1 MNTCVRARLGRAAAT
16 GVLLGVALNGGGIVS
31 TASAATCLATGALDR
46 DGTPLT
52 ARIVNPSGTVAGTV
66 DATGCEVGVYYSQG
80 TGKVMGADVFGARYY
95 GVLVDG
101 NVNDVAVDVS
111 NSTLHD
117 IGETPRTAVR
127 HGQGVAYRS
136 FDGGSATGTV
146 SGNRVWA
153 FQEAGINMTG
163 PGSTVTVSGNR
174 VIGPGP
180 ESVIAENGI
189 QVIFGAHGMVRDNT
203 ISDMSYTGTLATGS
217 TGVLVAGGPIYG
229 KPYTI
234 GAAIVG
240 NVITGSDSGVVV
252 FEAEVNDRPAP
263 SPTSSR
269 IENNVIRNDRLNNLS
284 GWGQKGYQAGILVHA
299 NGDRIVGN
307 TISGNGYDKAFCGGA
322 AVCIPIDAKHE
333 IDPIISGN
341 TLG

>member
-1 MNTCVRARLGRAAAT
+1 MNRTVRARLGRVVAT
-16 GVLLGVALNGGGIVS
+16 SVLMGGVLTGGVHAIAVG
-31 TASAATCLATGALDR
+31 ATCLATGALDR

-52 ARIVNPSGTVAGTV
+52 ARVVNPSGTVAGTI
-66 DATGCEVGVYYSQG
+66 DATGCEVGVYFSQG
-80 TGKVMGADVFGARYY
+80 SGKVQGAEVFGARYY

-101 NVNDVAVDVS
+101 NVNDVSVDVS
-111 NSTLHD
+111 NSSFHD
-117 IGETPRTAVR
+117 IGESPRTAVR

-153 FQEAGINMTG
+153 FQEAGINLTG
-163 PGSTVTVSGNR
+163 PGSTVIVSGNR

-189 QVIFGAHGMVRDNT
+189 QVIFGAHGTVKDNT
-203 ISDMSYTGTLATGS
+203 ISDMSYTGPLATGS

-229 KPYTI
+229 KPYTV
-234 GAAIVG
+234 GAVIVG
-240 NVITGSDSGVVV
+240 NVITGADSGVVV
-252 FEAEVNDRPAP
+252 FEAEVNDRPAAI
-263 SPTSSR
+263 PTSTR
-269 IENNVIRNDRLNNLS
+269 IENNVIRNDRLNNLF
-284 GWGQKGYQAGILVHA
+284 GWGQKGYQAGVLVHA

-307 TISGNGYDKAFCGGA
+307 TISGDGYDKAFCGGA
-322 AVCIPIDAKHE
+322 AVCLWIDAKHE

-341 TLG
+341 SLG